1 MLNQTQLRE
10 IKAFVNQYQSRTDM
24 IRLWNLVSNNLRYI
38 DVPHSRKPSSARI
51 GQRIFNEHFTSALL
65 PEHTTVGLPPL
76 FHSDDRAAVV
86 EVLSELES
94 EAWIKLFEATKTTDS
109 SDAENILADW
119 EVEQL
124 IANNGGDYEE
134 EERRSSEGH
143 RA

>member
-24 IRLWNLVSNNLRYI
+24 IRLWNLVSNNLRYV
-38 DVPHSRKPSSARI
+38 DVPQPRKSSSIRV
-51 GQRIFNEHFTSALL
+51 GQRIFNEHFTAELL
-65 PEHTTVGLPPL
+65 PENSTVGLSPL
-76 FHSDDRAAVV
+76 FHSDDRALVV

-94 EAWIKLFEATKTTDS
+94 EAWIKLREATKTTDS
-109 SDAENILADW
+109 SNAENILADW

-124 IANNGGDYEE
+124 IADNGEDYEK
-134 EERRSSEGH
+134 EERGSSEGH